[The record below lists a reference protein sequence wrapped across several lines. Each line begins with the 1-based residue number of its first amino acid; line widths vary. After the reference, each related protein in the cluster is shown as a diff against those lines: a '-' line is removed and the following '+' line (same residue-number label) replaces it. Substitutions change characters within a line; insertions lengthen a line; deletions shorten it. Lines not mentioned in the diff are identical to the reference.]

1 MSTNPIVRA
10 LSLLPSKGRVLPLTL
25 FALLLLACERQP
37 VAPDRG
43 VSPVFETTRSEVT
56 NIFDLVDDPSDC
68 SANPRIGETLLF
80 TGRITLSVTTTSASS
95 GNVNV
100 TAFATYDPAIHLV
113 GQTSGTVWMIDAART
128 HPMFVDN
135 FHGAG
140 ESFEGVTNEY
150 YTNAKGARLHL
161 RNNVHLTVTGQ
172 GTVALDRPIVWECI
186 GG

>member
-1 MSTNPIVRA
+1 MSTNPVVCRV
-10 LSLLPSKGRVLPLTL
+10 PSLPLTL
-25 FALLLLACERQP
+25 LTLLLAACERQPP

-43 VSPVFETTRSEVT
+43 VSPLFQATRSEVT

-68 SANPRIGETLLF
+68 TANPRIGEILLF
-80 TGRITLSVTTTSASS
+80 TGRITLAVTTTSASS

-100 TAFATYDPAIHLV
+100 TAFATYDPSIHLV
-113 GQTSGTVWMIDAART
+113 GQTSGAVWMIDAART

-135 FHGAG
+135 IHGVG

-150 YTNAKGARLHL
+150 YTNANGAQLHL

-172 GTVALDRPIVWECI
+172 GTVALNRPLVWECI

>member
-1 MSTNPIVRA
+1 MRC
-10 LSLLPSKGRVLPLTL
+10 LPLTL
-25 FALLLLACERQP
+25 LPLLLVACERQP
-37 VAPDRG
+37 VAPDR
-43 VSPVFETTRSEVT
+43 VSPLFQATRSEVT
-56 NIFDLVDDPSDC
+56 DTFDLVDDPADC

-150 YTNAKGARLHL
+150 YTNANGAQLHL

-172 GTVALDRPIVWECI
+172 GTVALDRPLVWECI